1 MNCEP
6 QSLYQ
11 LFRQRIYGLI
21 LKRVRQKDLAEEMT
35 SEAFY
40 RICNCKADGKEC
52 NNPKAYLYQV
62 AMNLLTDYY
71 KKKKNQF
78 ELSEDNSETI
88 ADDTDAGNLNTEVS
102 MCLLLLIGQLPE
114 KYKEAIYLADIEEI
128 PQIEM
133 ARRLGISFSG
143 AKSRVQRGRQ
153 QLKDLLLR
161 SYQIEVDG
169 LGNVTSCVC

>member
-6 QSLYQ
+6 QNLYQ
-11 LFRQRIYGLI
+11 YFRQRIYGLI

-40 RICNCKADGKEC
+40 RICNCKADGKQC

-62 AMNLLTDYY
+62 VKNLLTDYY
-71 KKKKNQF
+71 KKKKNQL
-78 ELSEDNSETI
+78 ELSEETTETI
-88 ADDTDAGNLNTEVS
+88 PDEADPKNLNTEVS
-102 MCLLLLIGQLPE
+102 MCLLLLINQLPA
-114 KYKEAIYLADIEEI
+114 KYKEAIYLADIEEV
-128 PQIEM
+128 PQIEI
-133 ARRLGISFSG
+133 ARCLGISFSG

-153 QLKDLLLR
+153 QLKELLLG
-161 SYQIEVDG
+161 SYQIEVAP